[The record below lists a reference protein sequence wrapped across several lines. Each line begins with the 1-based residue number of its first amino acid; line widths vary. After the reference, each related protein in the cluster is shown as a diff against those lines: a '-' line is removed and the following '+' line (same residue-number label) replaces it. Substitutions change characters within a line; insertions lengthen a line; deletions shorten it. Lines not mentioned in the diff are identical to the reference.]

1 LSTAKALDIGARTLE
16 ISSIFVLASR
26 PSPSKRGFTCRSFDA
41 APRVSLMRAR
51 CAKQDFGKV
60 ESGFPT
66 KILRKQKTL
75 SRDALAGQ
83 RISA

>member
-1 LSTAKALDIGARTLE
+1 M
-16 ISSIFVLASR
+16 LATSGK
-26 PSPSKRGFTCRSFDA
+26 PGS
-41 APRVSLMRAR
+41 
-51 CAKQDFGKV
+51 KQDFGKV

-83 RISA
+83 RISAQEERA